1 MKTLLILAAALTLA
15 ACSKSE
21 QGTVADSS
29 AGPVPVVLNAQ
40 DIATAESRTI
50 GTAIIVSGNLDP
62 ADIVALKAQVPGTV
76 TGVRVDRGSR
86 VSQGQTLAVIE
97 AQGIRSQ
104 AAGAEAQ
111 VAAAR
116 AQLSVAQQ
124 RLEAS
129 KKLYEAGAI
138 SAIEYKTA
146 QANVEAAD
154 AQVAA
159 ARANAAGASESATRA
174 TIVAPI
180 DGIVSDRRVS
190 GGEAV
195 SVGADLFT
203 IVNASELELAG
214 RVGVQD
220 AARVRAGQAVS
231 FSLDAYPTQ
240 VFRGRVARVDPT
252 ADPGTRQVGVYV
264 RMSNPGGR
272 IVGGQYARGR
282 IETGGTMTAVVIP
295 DAALTGRTGDSAT
308 VFVLAGNKVSRRSVV
323 LAGRDEAS
331 GMNAVRSGVTAGDRV
346 ILNPSSDIG
355 DGTVVSVPSD
365 RPAAADSVRK

>member
-1 MKTLLILAAALTLA
+1 MKTLLILAAALTIA
-15 ACSKSE
+15 GCSKSE
-21 QGTVADSS
+21 QGNVADSTEQ
-29 AGPVPVVLNAQ
+29 VPVVLNAQ
-40 DIATAESRTI
+40 DIVTAESRPI
-50 GTAIIVSGNLDP
+50 GAAIIVSGNLDP
-62 ADIVALKAQVPGTV
+62 ADVVALKAQVPGTV
-76 TGVRVDRGSR
+76 TGVRVDRGTR

-159 ARANAAGASESATRA
+159 ARANAASASESATRA

-180 DGIVSDRRVS
+180 NGIVSDRRVS

-195 SVGADLFT
+195 NVGADLFT

-220 AARVRAGQAVS
+220 AARVRTGQAVT
-231 FSLDAYPTQ
+231 FSLDAFPSQ
-240 VFRGRVARVDPT
+240 EFRGRVARVDPT

-264 RMSNPGGR
+264 RLPNPGGR

-282 IETGGTMTAVVIP
+282 IETGGTTTAIVVP
-295 DAALTGRTGDSAT
+295 DAALTGRSGDSAT
-308 VFVLAGNKVSRRSVV
+308 VFVLAGNKVSRRVVV
-323 LAGRDEAS
+323 LAGRDEAT
-331 GMNAVRSGVTAGDRV
+331 GMNAVRSGLTAGDRV

-355 DGTVVSVPSD
+355 EGTVVSVPSD